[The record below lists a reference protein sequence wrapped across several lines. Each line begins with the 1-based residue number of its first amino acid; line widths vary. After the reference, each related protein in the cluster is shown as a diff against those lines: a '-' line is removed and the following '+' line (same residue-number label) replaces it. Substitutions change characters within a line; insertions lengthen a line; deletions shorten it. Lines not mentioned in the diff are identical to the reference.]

1 MIQTKETYIVGDQE
15 VTISRDCFMAKARF
29 KLGLKGRREF
39 VERQKEKLYREGEQC
54 QRWRW
59 VRMRTVTIQSWE
71 KHPLVFFSIPPS
83 HQGRGGTERE
93 LYNLLNFALF
103 RNLKLFVLP
112 ISSLIPLQ
120 SEKILSRSLLYG
132 QHIFW

>member
-1 MIQTKETYIVGDQE
+1 MKMSPNEDSDYSE
-15 VTISRDCFMAKARF
+15 
-29 KLGLKGRREF
+29 LGEA
-39 VERQKEKLYREGEQC
+39 
-54 QRWRW
+54 
-59 VRMRTVTIQSWE
+59 SS
-71 KHPLVFFSIPPS
+71 VFFSIPPS

-112 ISSLIPLQ
+112 ISSLIPLW